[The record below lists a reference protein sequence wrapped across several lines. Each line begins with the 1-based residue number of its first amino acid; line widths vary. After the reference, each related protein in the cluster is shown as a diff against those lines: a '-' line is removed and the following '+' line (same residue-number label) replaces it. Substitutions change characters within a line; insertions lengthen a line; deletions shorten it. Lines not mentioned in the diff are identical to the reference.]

1 MSMQNLHQFS
11 NIHKFKVCKALIF
24 WAFLLL
30 GSVNCTVFAQNSS
43 DKDALRLKTVVI
55 DAGHGGKDAGA
66 ISKDR
71 KTYEKNITLAIAK
84 AFGKKIEDAYP
95 DVKVIYTRST
105 DVFVELGERAAIAN
119 RNKADLFVSV
129 HINSNESASP
139 SGFSAHILGQSS
151 NANRDLFSANL
162 ELSKRENSVILLE
175 EDYETKYQ
183 GYDPQDSESLIFFN
197 LMQNAYY
204 EQSILFAA
212 DVVKALGG
220 GPIKKDRGI
229 SQNPFLVLWR
239 TTMPAVLLELGF
251 ISNAEDLKVLNSTTG
266 RDQIASR
273 LFEAF
278 RKFKKEYDGSIDYTR
293 TVRVEN
299 DSNVAASDDT
309 GGSAAE
315 TATSVNAGSV
325 SNDSAAES
333 GSDTKV
339 TTGSRRGSRTRR
351 SSNGALLF
359 PGSKGPVLYGVQ
371 ILTLSRKLDPNDK
384 ALKGQK
390 VEIFTDGQL
399 YRYVIVVGENENAV
413 RRTLRSVR
421 SDFPDAYGVIIEDGV
436 PRKL

>member
-1 MSMQNLHQFS
+1 MGRFS
-11 NIHKFKVCKALIF
+11 AVSKGLALIF
-24 WAFLLL
+24 IYAALLL
-30 GSVNCTVFAQNSS
+30 GAGGITASAQNSS
-43 DKDALRLKTVVI
+43 DIRLKTVVI

-66 ISKDR
+66 ISKDK

-95 DVKVIYTRST
+95 DVKVIYTRTT

-175 EDYETKYQ
+175 EDYDTKYQ
-183 GYDPQDSESLIFFN
+183 GFDPQDSESLIFFN

-212 DVVKALGG
+212 DVVQALGG

-251 ISNAEDLKVLNSTTG
+251 ISNVEDLKVLNSTTG
-266 RDQIASR
+266 RDQIAGC

-278 RKFKKEYDGSIDYTR
+278 RKFKTEYDGSLEYTR
-293 TVRVEN
+293 TVPAEN
-299 DSNVAASDDT
+299 TAGEEVADTKEDEATAEADSTAVSTGTEGDKGE
-309 GGSAAE
+309 GGSRSKR
-315 TATSVNAGSV
+315 T
-325 SNDSAAES
+325 
-333 GSDTKV
+333 
-339 TTGSRRGSRTRR
+339 RTRR

-359 PGSKGPVLYGVQ
+359 PDPEGP
-371 ILTLSRKLDPNDK
+371 
-384 ALKGQK
+384 AL
-390 VEIFTDGQL
+390 
-399 YRYVIVVGENENAV
+399 
-413 RRTLRSVR
+413 
-421 SDFPDAYGVIIEDGV
+421 
-436 PRKL
+436 

>member
-1 MSMQNLHQFS
+1 MQNLHQFKKIS
-11 NIHKFKVCKALIF
+11 TFKVRKALILGVI
-24 WAFLLL
+24 LLL
-30 GSVNCTVFAQNSS
+30 GGASHASFAQNSS

-95 DVKVIYTRST
+95 DVKVIYTRTT
-105 DVFVELGERAAIAN
+105 DVFVELAERAAIAN
-119 RNKADLFVSV
+119 RNKADLFISV

-175 EDYETKYQ
+175 EDYDTKYQ

-251 ISNAEDLKVLNSTTG
+251 ISNADDLSVLNSASG
-266 RDQIASR
+266 REQIASR
-273 LFEAF
+273 LLEAF
-278 RKFKKEYDGSIDYTR
+278 RKFKKEYDGSIDYSR
-293 TVRVEN
+293 SVRVES
-299 DSNVAASDDT
+299 DSNNAIADAADVTVSDANDVADVKVGSGSD
-309 GGSAAE
+309 GSAADSSSATR
-315 TATSVNAGSV
+315 TA
-325 SNDSAAES
+325 
-333 GSDTKV
+333 
-339 TTGSRRGSRTRR
+339 TGSRRGSRTRR

-359 PGSKGPVLYGVQ
+359 PGAKASTLYGVQ
-371 ILTLSRKLDPNDK
+371 IMSLSRKLDPDDGVF
-384 ALKGQK
+384 KGQN

-399 YRYVIVVGENENAV
+399 YRYVIVLGESENAV